1 MYESRYARQVAKAI
15 GIGLMTYSLD
25 GEAFR
30 RNLPR
35 AILWIPELVS
45 LQQLQ

>member
-1 MYESRYARQVAKAI
+1 MDESRYARQVTKAI

-35 AILWIPELVS
+35 AIHMPMFLSRGAL
-45 LQQLQ
+45 